1 MNKILKKKVLFI
13 IPSLRG
19 GGSERVI
26 LNLLTHLNRKIFKP
40 SLAVLQKEGAYLS
53 DVPDD
58 IEIIDLKCHRIRFSL
73 IKIFKLIIS
82 ERPDIVMTTLSHLNL
97 SVAILYPIFPKKIVF
112 IARESIIPSLYINN
126 ESFTPILRILYKQ
139 CYPNFDGI
147 ICQSSDMKN
156 DLIKSFRIPSH
167 KITIIH
173 NPCDIDRIS
182 KMIPE
187 VQNKKLKT
195 KIIKLIAVARLE
207 KQKGLDLLLMAFA
220 KLDRSR
226 FYLTILGQGSEEINL
241 RKLILKYDLSDRVN
255 LAGFKSNPYKYM
267 AEADLFILSSRYE
280 GFPNV
285 VLESMAC
292 GTPVVAFKCPGG
304 IDEIISD
311 NINGF
316 LVKNNDIHALANR
329 INEAANVY
337 MDTNEIIQSIK
348 QKFSCEKIVSKYEK
362 FLLRND
368 LGNL

>member
-1 MNKILKKKVLFI
+1 
-13 IPSLRG
+13 
-19 GGSERVI
+19 
-26 LNLLTHLNRKIFKP
+26 
-40 SLAVLQKEGAYLS
+40 
-53 DVPDD
+53 
-58 IEIIDLKCHRIRFSL
+58 
-73 IKIFKLIIS
+73 
-82 ERPDIVMTTLSHLNL
+82 
-97 SVAILYPIFPKKIVF
+97 
-112 IARESIIPSLYINN
+112 
-126 ESFTPILRILYKQ
+126 
-139 CYPNFDGI
+139 
-147 ICQSSDMKN
+147 MKN